1 MTELQRLTTEYVDL
15 EDRIRLSG
23 ESAPGEAEVLW
34 LTRRLVDRL
43 VPHLCAWLEKQ
54 GGMGLASEDAGVA
67 DALQG
72 FALQA
77 ALQSLVPQPPV
88 ASEQA
93 RRSWLVQSVDV
104 TAGDGALQLVFR
116 GEGDARV
123 SLVLQ
128 AQALRQWLGIL
139 HAQCVAGEWP
149 LEAWPSWL
157 TEPIPA
163 GTPHAMVLH

>member
-1 MTELQRLTTEYVDL
+1 MRELQRFTTEYVDV

-54 GGMGLASEDAGVA
+54 GRMGLIPEDAGVA
-67 DALQG
+67 DAMQG

-88 ASEQA
+88 APEQA
-93 RRSWLVQSVDV
+93 RSSRLVQSVDV
-104 TAGDGALQLVFR
+104 TAGDDALHLVFR
-116 GEGDARV
+116 GGDDARV

-128 AQALRQWLGIL
+128 VQALRQWLGIL
-139 HAQCVAGEWP
+139 HAQCAAGEWP

>member
-1 MTELQRLTTEYVDL
+1 MHELQRFTTEYVDL

-23 ESAPGEAEVLW
+23 ETAGGEAEVLW
-34 LTRRLVDRL
+34 LTRRLIGRL

-54 GGMGLASEDAGVA
+54 DGLGRALDEPHVA

-88 ASEQA
+88 APEQA

-104 TAGDGALQLVFR
+104 TAGDDALQLVFR
-116 GEGDARV
+116 GEDDARV

-157 TEPIPA
+157 TGPIPA

>member
-1 MTELQRLTTEYVDL
+1 MTELQRFTTEFVDL

-23 ESAPGEAEVLW
+23 ETAPGEAEVLW
-34 LTRRLVDRL
+34 LTQRLVGRL

-67 DALQG
+67 DAMQG

-88 ASEQA
+88 PPEQA

-104 TAGDGALQLVFR
+104 TAGDDALCLAFR

-123 SLVLQ
+123 SLLLQ

-139 HAQCVAGEWP
+139 HAQCCAGEWP

-157 TEPIPA
+157 TEPIPLA
-163 GTPHAMVLH
+163 APQAMMLH

>member
-23 ESAPGEAEVLW
+23 ESAPGEAEVVW

-88 ASEQA
+88 APEQA

-104 TAGDGALQLVFR
+104 TAGDDALQLVFR
-116 GEGDARV
+116 GEDDARV

-139 HAQCVAGEWP
+139 HAQCVAGGWP

-157 TEPIPA
+157 AEPIPA
-163 GTPHAMVLH
+163 GTPPAMVLH